1 MDRSTGK
8 DGFPGRT
15 FLLTGSQS
23 NRNTDTRL
31 GGYDVPPSIAYEGL
45 DGERH

>member
-1 MDRSTGK
+1 VDRSIGEN
-8 DGFPGRT
+8 GFPGKN
-15 FLLTGSQS
+15 FFEMFIQ
-23 NRNTDTRL
+23 NRNTDTPP